1 MKRILLLLFLLPLA
15 AVAQQQKFAYINS
28 KEILEKIPAFKE
40 AQKNLDDLSEKWQN
54 EVTAAL
60 NEVENKRKVY
70 QEERILLPEDI
81 QKKREE
87 EIAQLEKAARDLQKS
102 KFGVNGELFQKRQEL
117 IKPIQDKMYKALK
130 TVAQDKYTFVFDI
143 ANQSNLMYAD
153 PKMDISDKVL
163 KEMGY

>member
-1 MKRILLLLFLLPLA
+1 MKRILFILFMLP
-15 AVAQQQKFAYINS
+15 AVAIAQQQKFAYINS
-28 KEILEKIPAFKE
+28 KEILDKIPAFKE
-40 AQKNLDDLSEKWQN
+40 AQKTLDDLSEKWQK
-54 EVTAAL
+54 EVEAAL
-60 NEVENKRKVY
+60 AEAENKRKAY

-81 QKKREE
+81 QRKREE
-87 EIAQLEKAARDLQKS
+87 EIAALEKSARDLQKA

-130 TVAQDKYTFVFDI
+130 TVSQDKYTFVFDI